1 MRVLF
6 VFVLVALG
14 IFRNGVSQHVTIH
27 PPLGTLRFPT
37 FAPAKCHPCEKHVE
51 ICASTFVVTLD
62 LMINIP
68 LFRIKV
74 PLDLRMFYCFFEYS

>member
-14 IFRNGVSQHVTIH
+14 IFRNGASQHVTIH
-27 PPLGTLRFPT
+27 PPLVTLRFPT
-37 FAPAKCHPCEKHVE
+37 FAPAKCQPCEKYVE
-51 ICASTFVVTLD
+51 ICVSTFVVTLD

-68 LFRIKV
+68 LF
-74 PLDLRMFYCFFEYS
+74 